1 MVPAPRLASGK
12 RKSDAL
18 KSSPHAFEQSVRF
31 DSGQV
36 PAKPSRTKRFACWTS
51 AAVVTSYAM
60 GVGRMRSENRLCH
73 RGKRRERLIAL
84 PLGWMLAFAA
94 QEIRTAATH
103 LATGA

>member
-1 MVPAPRLASGK
+1 MLLSNLSVSTLARCPQSLQE
-12 RKSDAL
+12 R
-18 KSSPHAFEQSVRF
+18 SS
-31 DSGQV
+31 
-36 PAKPSRTKRFACWTS
+36 KTKFKTDFACWTS